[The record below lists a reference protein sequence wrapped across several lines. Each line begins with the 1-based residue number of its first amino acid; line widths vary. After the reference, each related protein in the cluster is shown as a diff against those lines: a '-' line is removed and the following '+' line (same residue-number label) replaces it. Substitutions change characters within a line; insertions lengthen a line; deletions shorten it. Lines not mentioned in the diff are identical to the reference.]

1 MKITV
6 LPQNSLA
13 DKNKWRVLNPS
24 KCPLNIILIIYIL
37 ITSSLP
43 YELLSTENYELQLGK
58 NENIT
63 CNSNSSVYIQAFKF
77 TGNIFTLFFLIISV
91 HPSRVRRMVRSWRF
105 WCSLWHLTLLFWI
118 WPPGRTGHSE
128 FTMYWVGQKVCSLF
142 SVKGL

>member
-43 YELLSTENYELQLGK
+43 YELLSTKNYELQLRK

-77 TGNIFTLFFLIISV
+77 TGNIFTLFFFFWLSVLIHHVSEEWQGVGGFDVPCDTLHYFFGYDLLEEQATLNLPCIGLAKRFV
-91 HPSRVRRMVRSWRF
+91 HCFP
-105 WCSLWHLTLLFWI
+105 
-118 WPPGRTGHSE
+118 
-128 FTMYWVGQKVCSLF
+128 
-142 SVKGL
+142 